1 MLAEDGH
8 TICHSCSGL
17 VVIWVMA
24 VDNKQKIILVGE
36 LAHLGQECL
45 LLGSASRRGLT
56 MVVKAYLSQGNHIGD
71 V

>member
-8 TICHSCSGL
+8 TIFCSHSGS
-17 VVIWVMA
+17 VVIWVAA
-24 VDNKQKIILVGE
+24 VDNNQKIILVDK

-45 LLGSASRRGLT
+45 LLGSASGRGLT
-56 MVVKAYLSQGNHIGD
+56 MVVKAYLFQGNHIWD